1 MIKTSITEV
10 QSLGKCLLSQHTEA
24 VFQRQ
29 PRLYLVLAAELGSVK
44 ATQLVLVFKTGKG
57 LGEKQRVGTLRQ
69 C

>member
-29 PRLYLVLAAELGSVK
+29 PRLYLVLAAELGSVRV
-44 ATQLVLVFKTGKG
+44 TQELVLKACEGIM
-57 LGEKQRVGTLRQ
+57 ESS
-69 C
+69 